1 MPYTCHPLLALVKEV
16 ILVSRC
22 IGLDTHILDI
32 IQVLEDE
39 NLSEVFLVG
48 HSYGG
53 LVIGGSADKIPQR
66 IRHLVYLDA
75 YIPQDNKSVF
85 DLEPGLETIYTKR
98 TLKKRGIE
106 WLVSSY
112 KPEEFGVCD
121 RIDIYWRTQD
131 YYLCHGTPIINQ

>member
-39 NLSEVFLVG
+39 NLSEVFLVS

-53 LVIGGSADKIPQR
+53 LVIGGAADKIPQK
-66 IRHLVYLDA
+66 IRHLVCLDA
-75 YIPQDNKSVF
+75 YIP
-85 DLEPGLETIYTKR
+85 
-98 TLKKRGIE
+98 
-106 WLVSSY
+106 
-112 KPEEFGVCD
+112 
-121 RIDIYWRTQD
+121 
-131 YYLCHGTPIINQ
+131 

>member
-53 LVIGGSADKIPQR
+53 LVIGGAADKIPQR

-85 DLEPGLETIYTKR
+85 DLESGLETVYTKR
-98 TLKKRGIE
+98 ALKKRSIE
-106 WLVSSY
+106 WLFRLINRKSLAYVIVLILTGEL
-112 KPEEFGVCD
+112 K
-121 RIDIYWRTQD
+121 
-131 YYLCHGTPIINQ
+131 IITYAMAHP